1 MMKKHYTTDD
11 NGKSIYTQ
19 RFNDLST
26 VHFDFKI
33 NDNPAF
39 LVMNNEMLTLLE
51 HIYILNNKIINT
63 SLKSHVYNSMEMWMG
78 KSTLIEEIMRSNEI
92 EGVVSTRKEI
102 GDLIDKDKPKKYQRL
117 YGIVQKYQKILS
129 DDPFEP
135 IISSQDLRLLYDQ
148 SMRKDVVASDP
159 HNELDGDIFRK
170 EQVEVLSGSSSIHK
184 GLYPESKIVDAM
196 DRALSILNDKQY
208 PLLIRVA
215 VFHYLFGYIHPFYD
229 GNGRMNRYVS
239 SYYLKEALSPSSALQ
254 LSVACKN
261 NQKKYYEGFKVTNDV
276 RNRGDLTYFV
286 LNFLEILEYGI
297 KEFSE
302 SLKNKCEGYKHYVD
316 VINNNSHIDDKEKII
331 LRYLTTMQLLDLEY
345 ATRSYMENNLHI
357 SNKTLITKL
366 KNLEQLGYVECDKK
380 GRSYHYN
387 VNLDVLDGLA

>member
-1 MMKKHYTTDD
+1 MHYESMKKIFLKSND
-11 NGKSIYTQ
+11 NGTACYKQ
-19 RFNDLST
+19 RFYDTFAL
-26 VHFDFKI
+26 HFDFEI
-33 NDNPAF
+33 NNYPDF
-39 LVMNNEMLTLLE
+39 LIINNEMA
-51 HIYILNNKIINT
+51 NIINNIQVLNDKIDVENKFI
-63 SLKSHVYNSMEMWMG
+63 SLLIERSA
-78 KSTLIEEIMRSNEI
+78 LIEEIICNNAI
-92 EGVVSTRKEI
+92 EGIVTTRKEI

-135 IISSQDLRLLYDQ
+135 IISSQDLRELYDQ

-196 DRALSILNDKQY
+196 DRALNILNEKQY

-316 VINNNSHIDDKEKII
+316 TINNNSHIDKKEKII

-345 ATRSYMENNLHI
+345 TTRSYMENNLHI

-366 KNLEQLGYVECDKK
+366 KKLEQLGYVECDKK
-380 GRSYHYN
+380 GRSFRYN

>member
-1 MMKKHYTTDD
+1 MHYESMKKIFLKSND
-11 NGKSIYTQ
+11 NGTACYKQ
-19 RFNDLST
+19 RFYDTFAL
-26 VHFDFKI
+26 HFDFEI
-33 NDNPAF
+33 NNYPAF
-39 LVMNNEMLTLLE
+39 LIINNEMA
-51 HIYILNNKIINT
+51 NIINNIQVLNDKIDVENKFI
-63 SLKSHVYNSMEMWMG
+63 SLWIERSA
-78 KSTLIEEIMRSNEI
+78 LIEEIICNNAI
-92 EGVVSTRKEI
+92 EGIVTTRKEI

-135 IISSQDLRLLYDQ
+135 IISSQDLRELYDQ

-170 EQVEVLSGSSSIHK
+170 EQVEVLSGSSSLHK

-196 DRALSILNDKQY
+196 DRALNILNEKQY

-302 SLKNKCEGYKHYVD
+302 SLKNKCEGYKHYVYT
-316 VINNNSHIDDKEKII
+316 INNNSHIDKKEKRI
-331 LRYLTTMQLLDLEY
+331 LRYLITMQLLDLEY
-345 ATRSYMENNLHI
+345 TTRSYMENNLYI

-366 KNLEQLGYVECDKK
+366 KKLEQLGYVECDKK

>member
-1 MMKKHYTTDD
+1 MHYESMKKIFLKSND
-11 NGKSIYTQ
+11 NGTACYKQ
-19 RFNDLST
+19 RFYDTFAL
-26 VHFDFKI
+26 HFDFEI
-33 NDNPAF
+33 NNYPAF
-39 LVMNNEMLTLLE
+39 LIINNEMA
-51 HIYILNNKIINT
+51 NIINNIQVLNDKIDVENKFI
-63 SLKSHVYNSMEMWMG
+63 SLWIERSA
-78 KSTLIEEIMRSNEI
+78 LIEEIICNNAI
-92 EGVVSTRKEI
+92 EGIVTTRKEI

-135 IISSQDLRLLYDQ
+135 IISSQDLRELYDQ

-196 DRALSILNDKQY
+196 DRALNILNEKQY

-345 ATRSYMENNLHI
+345 TTRSYMENNLYI

-366 KNLEQLGYVECDKK
+366 KKLEQLGYVECDKK
-380 GRSYHYN
+380 GRSFHYN

>member
-1 MMKKHYTTDD
+1 MKKIFLKSND
-11 NGKSIYTQ
+11 NGTACYKQ
-19 RFNDLST
+19 RFYDTFAL
-26 VHFDFKI
+26 HFDFEI
-33 NDNPAF
+33 NNYPAF
-39 LVMNNEMLTLLE
+39 LIINNEMA
-51 HIYILNNKIINT
+51 NIINNIQVLNDKIDVENKFI
-63 SLKSHVYNSMEMWMG
+63 SLWIERSA
-78 KSTLIEEIMRSNEI
+78 LIEEIICNNAI
-92 EGVVSTRKEI
+92 EGIVTTRKEI

-135 IISSQDLRLLYDQ
+135 IISSQDLRELYDQ

-196 DRALSILNDKQY
+196 DRALNILNEKQY

-316 VINNNSHIDDKEKII
+316 TINNNSHIDKKEKRI
-331 LRYLTTMQLLDLEY
+331 LRYLITMQLLDLEY
-345 ATRSYMENNLHI
+345 TTRSYMENNLYI

-366 KNLEQLGYVECDKK
+366 KKLEQLGYVECDKK

>member
-1 MMKKHYTTDD
+1 MHYESMKKIFLKSND
-11 NGKSIYTQ
+11 NGTACYKQ
-19 RFNDLST
+19 RFYDTFAL
-26 VHFDFKI
+26 HFDFEI
-33 NDNPAF
+33 NNYPAF
-39 LVMNNEMLTLLE
+39 LIINNEMA
-51 HIYILNNKIINT
+51 NIINNIQVLNDKIDVENKFI
-63 SLKSHVYNSMEMWMG
+63 SLWIERSA
-78 KSTLIEEIMRSNEI
+78 LIEEIICNNAI

-135 IISSQDLRLLYDQ
+135 IISSQDLRELYDQ

-196 DRALSILNDKQY
+196 DRALNILNEKQY

-345 ATRSYMENNLHI
+345 TTRSYMENNLYI

-366 KNLEQLGYVECDKK
+366 KKLEQLGYVECDKK

>member
-1 MMKKHYTTDD
+1 MHYESMKKIFLKSND
-11 NGKSIYTQ
+11 NGTACYKQ
-19 RFNDLST
+19 RFYDTFAL
-26 VHFDFKI
+26 HFDFEI
-33 NDNPAF
+33 NNYPAF
-39 LVMNNEMLTLLE
+39 LIINNEMS
-51 HIYILNNKIINT
+51 NIINNIQVLNDKIDVENKFI
-63 SLKSHVYNSMEMWMG
+63 SLWIERSA
-78 KSTLIEEIMRSNEI
+78 LIEEIICNNAI
-92 EGVVSTRKEI
+92 EGIVTTRKEI

-135 IISSQDLRLLYDQ
+135 IISSQDLRELYDQ

-196 DRALSILNDKQY
+196 DRALNILNEKQY

-276 RNRGDLTYFV
+276 RNIGDLTYFV

-297 KEFSE
+297 
-302 SLKNKCEGYKHYVD
+302 
-316 VINNNSHIDDKEKII
+316 
-331 LRYLTTMQLLDLEY
+331 
-345 ATRSYMENNLHI
+345 
-357 SNKTLITKL
+357 
-366 KNLEQLGYVECDKK
+366 
-380 GRSYHYN
+380 
-387 VNLDVLDGLA
+387 

>member
-1 MMKKHYTTDD
+1 MHYESMKKIFLKSND
-11 NGKSIYTQ
+11 NGTACYKQ
-19 RFNDLST
+19 RFYDTFAL
-26 VHFDFKI
+26 HFDFEI
-33 NDNPAF
+33 NNYPAF
-39 LVMNNEMLTLLE
+39 LIINNEMA
-51 HIYILNNKIINT
+51 NIINNIQVLNDKIDVENKFI
-63 SLKSHVYNSMEMWMG
+63 SLWIERSA
-78 KSTLIEEIMRSNEI
+78 LIEEIICNNAI
-92 EGVVSTRKEI
+92 EGIVTTRKEI

-135 IISSQDLRLLYDQ
+135 IISSQDLRELYDQ

-196 DRALSILNDKQY
+196 DRALNILNEKQY

-302 SLKNKCEGYKHYVD
+302 SLKNKCEGYKHYVYT
-316 VINNNSHIDDKEKII
+316 INNNSHIDKKEKRI
-331 LRYLTTMQLLDLEY
+331 LRYLITMQLLDLEY
-345 ATRSYMENNLHI
+345 TTRSYMENNLYI

-366 KNLEQLGYVECDKK
+366 NKLEQLGYVECDKK
-380 GRSYHYN
+380 GRSFHYN